1 MRKLSSPTVE
11 SLPTRIGGRMP
22 VRGMAA
28 AWLGLLFAVA
38 APSIDAGSHFATA
51 TPAQVGISPER
62 LARLDEYIKR
72 QVAGGHLPGAVI
84 LLARHGR
91 IVAFNSYGESDPD
104 HHVVMTRDSIFRI
117 YSQTKVVTGV
127 AMMMLF
133 EEGLWRFD
141 DPVTRFLPELKSL
154 RVCRGFNEDGSMQ
167 LEDLLRP
174 PTMRELLTHSAGFGY
189 GLSDDNPI
197 DKAYSQSK
205 FLNAPNSTAALQR
218 ISKLPLASQPGLHWR
233 YSAAVDIQGY
243 IIERISG
250 LSLAEFMG
258 RRIFGPLRMKD
269 TGFYVPAAKQNRFVV
284 LKAYDAVSKSLVAP
298 SGPLVFDYSKP
309 PGTASGGAG
318 LVSTASDYLR
328 FAQMLLNGGELDGV
342 RILAPATVKLLAS
355 NHLADDIR
363 AKAEESF
370 SEHTGMGFGVDVAV
384 VLDSAKAGTLR
395 AEGSYDWGGAA
406 GTWWW
411 IDPSNDLIFI
421 GMMQVMDRWKNPQ
434 LQSIDTATAALVY
447 GALVS
452 PGK

>member
-1 MRKLSSPTVE
+1 
-11 SLPTRIGGRMP
+11 
-22 VRGMAA
+22 
-28 AWLGLLFAVA
+28 LLFAAA
-38 APSIDAGSHFATA
+38 APTIHAGPQFATA
-51 TPAQVGISPER
+51 TPAQVGVSPER
-62 LARLDEYIKR
+62 LARLDEYMKR
-72 QVAGGHLPGAVI
+72 EVAGGHIPGAVT

-104 HHVVMTRDSIFRI
+104 HHVAMTRDAIFRI

-127 AMMMLF
+127 AMMMLL
-133 EEGLWRFD
+133 EEGKWHFD

-154 RVCRGFNEDGSMQ
+154 RVCKGFNGDGSMQ
-167 LEDLLRP
+167 MEDVSRA

-197 DKAYSQSK
+197 DKAYSQSS
-205 FLNAPNSTAALQR
+205 FLHAPNSTEALDR
-218 ISKLPLASQPGLHWR
+218 ILKLPLASQPGVHWR

-250 LSLAEFMG
+250 LSLGDFME
-258 RRIFGPLRMKD
+258 RRIFGPLQMRD
-269 TGFYVPAAKQNRFVV
+269 TGFYVPASKQDRFVV
-284 LKAYDAVSKSLVAP
+284 LKAYDAASKSLVAP
-298 SGPLVFDYSKP
+298 SGTLVFDYSRP

-342 RILAPATVKLLAS
+342 RILAPATVRLLAS

-363 AKAEESF
+363 AKAQESF

-406 GTWWW
+406 GTWFW
-411 IDPSNDLIFI
+411 IDPRNDLIFI
-421 GMMQVMDRWKNPQ
+421 GMIQVMDRWKDPQ
-434 LQSIDTATAALVY
+434 LQSIDTDTTALVY

-452 PGK
+452 PAK

>member
-1 MRKLSSPTVE
+1 
-11 SLPTRIGGRMP
+11 
-22 VRGMAA
+22 
-28 AWLGLLFAVA
+28 
-38 APSIDAGSHFATA
+38 
-51 TPAQVGISPER
+51 
-62 LARLDEYIKR
+62 
-72 QVAGGHLPGAVI
+72 
-84 LLARHGR
+84 
-91 IVAFNSYGESDPD
+91 
-104 HHVVMTRDSIFRI
+104 
-117 YSQTKVVTGV
+117 
-127 AMMMLF
+127 
-133 EEGLWRFD
+133 
-141 DPVTRFLPELKSL
+141 
-154 RVCRGFNEDGSMQ
+154 
-167 LEDLLRP
+167 
-174 PTMRELLTHSAGFGY
+174 MRELLTHSAGFGY

-197 DKAYSQSK
+197 DKAYSQSR

-243 IIERISG
+243 IIERISS
-250 LSLAEFMG
+250 LSLAEFMQ
-258 RRIFGPLRMKD
+258 RRIFGPLRMQD

-284 LKAYDAVSKSLVAP
+284 LKAYDAASKSLVAP

-355 NHLADDIR
+355 NQLADDIR
-363 AKAEESF
+363 AKVGESF
-370 SEHTGMGFGVDVAV
+370 SQNTGMGFGVDVAV

-411 IDPSNDLIFI
+411 IDPRNDLIFI

-434 LQSIDTATAALVY
+434 LQDIDTETAALVY

>member
-1 MRKLSSPTVE
+1 LGSS
-11 SLPTRIGGRMP
+11 TRRGIG
-22 VRGMAA
+22 A
-28 AWLGLLFAVA
+28 AWIGLLFAFVS
-38 APSIDAGSHFATA
+38 PTIDAGPQFPTA
-51 TPAQVGISPER
+51 TPAQVGVAPER
-62 LARLDEYIKR
+62 LARLDEYMRR
-72 QVAGGHLPGAVI
+72 QVASGHIPGAVT
-84 LLARHGR
+84 LLARHGKV
-91 IVAFNSYGESDPD
+91 VAFNSYGESDPD
-104 HHVVMTRDSIFRI
+104 RHVAMTRDAIFRI

-127 AMMMLF
+127 AMMLLF
-133 EEGLWRFD
+133 EAGKWRFD
-141 DPVTRFLPELKSL
+141 DPVTKFLPELKSL
-154 RVCRGFNEDGSMQ
+154 RVCKGFNQDGAMQ
-167 LEDLLRP
+167 LEDISRP

-189 GLSDDNPI
+189 GLSDDNPV
-197 DKAYSQSK
+197 DKVYSQSQ
-205 FLNAPNSTAALQR
+205 FLHAANSAEALER

-233 YSAAVDIQGY
+233 YSAAVDLQGY
-243 IIERISG
+243 IVERISG
-250 LSLAEFMG
+250 LSLGDFME

-269 TGFYVPAAKQNRFVV
+269 TGFYVPASKQDRFVL
-284 LKAYDAVSKSLVAP
+284 LKAYDGASKSLVAP
-298 SGPLVFDYSKP
+298 SGPLVFDYSRP

-342 RILAPATVKLLAS
+342 RILAPATVRLLAS

-406 GTWWW
+406 GTWFW
-411 IDPSNDLIFI
+411 IDPRNDLVFI
-421 GMMQVMDRWKNPQ
+421 GMIQVMDRWKDPQ
-434 LQSIDTATAALVY
+434 LQNIDTETTALVY

>member
-1 MRKLSSPTVE
+1 MEKLGS
-11 SLPTRIGGRMP
+11 
-22 VRGMAA
+22 VRCLRA
-28 AWLGLLFAVA
+28 AWIGLLFAVVSS
-38 APSIDAGSHFATA
+38 SIDAGPQFATA
-51 TPAQVGISPER
+51 TPAQAGFSPER
-62 LARLDEYIKR
+62 LARLDEYMKR
-72 QVAGGHLPGAVI
+72 QVAGGHIPGAVT
-84 LLARHGR
+84 LLARHGK

-104 HHVVMTRDSIFRI
+104 RRVAMSRDAIFRI

-133 EEGLWRFD
+133 EEGKWRFD

-154 RVCRGFNEDGSMQ
+154 RVCKGFNEDGSMQ
-167 LEDLLRP
+167 LEDISRP

-189 GLSDDNPI
+189 GLSDDNPV
-197 DKAYSQSK
+197 DKVYAQSQ
-205 FLNAPNSTAALQR
+205 FLHAANSTEALEK

-233 YSAAVDIQGY
+233 YSAAVDLQGY
-243 IIERISG
+243 IVERISG
-250 LSLAEFMG
+250 LSLGEFME

-269 TGFYVPAAKQNRFVV
+269 TGFYVPASKQDRFVI
-284 LKAYDAVSKSLVAP
+284 LKAYDAASKSLTAP
-298 SGPLVFDYSKP
+298 SGTLVFDYSRP

-318 LVSTASDYLR
+318 LVSTATDYLR

-355 NHLADDIR
+355 NHLAQDIR

-384 VLDSAKAGTLR
+384 VLDSARAGTLR

-406 GTWWW
+406 GTWFW
-411 IDPSNDLIFI
+411 IDPRNDLIFI
-421 GMMQVMDRWKNPQ
+421 GMIQVMDRWKDPQ
-434 LQSIDTATAALVY
+434 LQNIDTETTALVY